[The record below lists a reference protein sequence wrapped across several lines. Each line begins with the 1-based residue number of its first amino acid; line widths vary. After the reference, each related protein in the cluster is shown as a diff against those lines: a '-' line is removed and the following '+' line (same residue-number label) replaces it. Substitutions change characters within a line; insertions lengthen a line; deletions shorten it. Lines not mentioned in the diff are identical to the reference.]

1 MLVMLAFLVEAA
13 AAHRKFRLAPPAL
26 RGFCAAIA
34 LPTRKLL
41 LDLPLIGD
49 IRLPFEHAYLLLMR
63 LLSLQRHF
71 PRPAIPIVL
80 RWPAASVANLRLVDS
95 ALRIG
100 VILDIAFEGVG
111 ALEFLQI
118 VGRYL
123 RHRGS
128 LRATDQ
134 RIAIEIDVGRPV
146 QFHML
151 GAHDVLFEAGWVPP
165 PLRSG

>member
-1 MLVMLAFLVEAA
+1 MIVLVMLAFLVEAA

-26 RGFCAAIA
+26 RGLCAAV
-34 LPTRKLL
+34 LPARKLL

-49 IRLPFEHAYLLLMR
+49 IRLPFEHADLLLVR
-63 LLSLQRHF
+63 LLSLQRHL

-80 RWPAASVANLRLVDS
+80 WRPAAWVANLRLVDS
-95 ALRIG
+95 ALRVG
-100 VILDIAFEGVG
+100 VLLDVAFEGVG
-111 ALEFLQI
+111 ALEFLQL

-134 RIAIEIDVGRPV
+134 RIAMEIDVGRPG

-151 GAHDVLFEAGWVPP
+151 GAHDVTFEAG
-165 PLRSG
+165 